1 MRNEFPLSLHFFCSF
16 SSKEGWTD
24 SQRKTLPDYHVSS
37 SCVVVR
43 DGRAC
48 HFSTLEV
55 KGGDLRT
62 RRRILPIREGAASH
76 LLRSS
81 FNQLP
86 IQLPRLVTVNR
97 FTFRLHA
104 IEQLLT
110 LLPAGTGAKL
120 TRDKAKLCIENV
132 SCLETP
138 YGIITPVQLTFL
150 YIRLHMREQTF
161 GLGNQPHYTQT
172 KQRIKHVQS
181 LLAIEI
187 LHQVGHDWKFRIRV
201 ATLISMV

>member
-16 SSKEGWTD
+16 GSKGWWTD

-120 TRDKAKLCIENV
+120 TRDKAKLHVHRKLILSGNPLWYYNACTVNLLIHSATYERTN
-132 SCLETP
+132 L
-138 YGIITPVQLTFL
+138 
-150 YIRLHMREQTF
+150 RF
-161 GLGNQPHYTQT
+161 GE
-172 KQRIKHVQS
+172 S
-181 LLAIEI
+181 
-187 LHQVGHDWKFRIRV
+187 
-201 ATLISMV
+201 ATLYTNKTTDKTCSVASCY